1 MLIAVKGNEAEL
13 ANPILPPLYDVA
25 FVVIPILMLVITIT
39 AIILTVRSPL
49 TSLEKALLVALTVLV
64 PLLGGVASLVVT
76 IALSRRA
83 AQAEKRGAVV

>member
-1 MLIAVKGNEAEL
+1 MKGNEAEL

-83 AQAEKRGAVV
+83 AQAEMRGAVV